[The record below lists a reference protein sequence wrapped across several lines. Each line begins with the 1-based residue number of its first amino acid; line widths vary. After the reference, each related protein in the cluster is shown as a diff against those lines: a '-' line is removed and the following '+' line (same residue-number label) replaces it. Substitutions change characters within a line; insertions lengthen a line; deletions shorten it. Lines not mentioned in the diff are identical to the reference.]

1 MNEERPSLRLLPA
14 LGALALTLL
23 AFGLRLHRLD
33 FQPLWGDEG
42 WSFYFASMSL
52 GEMMRLTAEDIHPP
66 LYYALLG
73 GWLRLV
79 EGTPEIARFLS
90 IMFGTA
96 LVPVAYRLARRLYD
110 RVAGLATAAVVA
122 VAPFAIYYSQ
132 EVRMYGLV
140 TLLGLASVYFFVDL
154 LEAGREPS
162 ADGRPQ
168 AAQDK
173 RSKGYALGYV
183 LTTTMAFYT
192 MYYAVFIPLFQ
203 LVYFL
208 TTNRGRKLKAVI
220 THPFIRSLSV
230 AVLLY
235 LPWVILVGAK
245 LATYVQG
252 KRVAEDYTPLGLLH
266 FVASHVIAFSV
277 GHLSDATRVLAWT
290 TLLFLPI
297 AFLGLFYRSSRTAHH
312 ASRNTQY
319 AIRNTQYASRTT
331 HHALLVA
338 LYLLL
343 PLLLGYLIN
352 LVYPFT
358 PRYFERTLMLVAP
371 AWWLLLGAGLAW
383 LWRRSR
389 LALVGVAAGV
399 LLVQMVML
407 LDFYN
412 IPRYQDED
420 YRPLLAYVRAHS
432 SPDDV
437 FLASYQWQVGYYHAY
452 LPPPRPA
459 LHEVP
464 GWGETWAED
473 TTRMHA
479 DLDVLISDHPRLWF
493 PAYQALGRLWEAKVE
508 AYLNRTAFPAQVD
521 WSLPSTKL
529 LLYAQGDQLAPAD
542 APFNFANQLL
552 VERVEVGDAPV
563 EAGRGVL
570 PITLMWRKLDSLGSD
585 HRVAL
590 RLTDADGR
598 TWASRDSLP
607 QGGDA
612 SFTDLTAGERLIDR
626 HGLTVPAGTPPG
638 DYQLRLGVY
647 DQADDHPLDVLD
659 DQDQPQGTEAVLA
672 TIHVVLPGI
681 PLFPDALPVQFPKP
695 SDFDGR
701 VRLLGY
707 SLGNGP
713 FQAGEPLTF
722 SLFWQALTSVD
733 EPYVVFA
740 QLQDETGQP
749 VAISETPP
757 IYPSD
762 RWAAGTLV
770 RDPHNIPLPA
780 TLSPGTYH
788 LAVGLL
794 RPDGARL
801 PVAGSDDQVVLT
813 NVETT
818 QRIHDSAPPSPQHV
832 LNARFGDCASLV
844 GYDLRGGTDAH
855 PGESLTL
862 VLYWEALETFDR
874 PYTVFAHLVDADDH
888 IFGQRDQV
896 PGDGDFPT
904 TSWVPGEYLTDAYA
918 IPVNLDTPAGEYRIE
933 IGFYDPL
940 DGTRLPVTDVDDQP
954 LGDRLLLEETRISV
968 GE

>member
-1 MNEERPSLRLLPA
+1 MNDKRSPLRLSPA

-52 GEMMRLTAEDIHPP
+52 GDMIRLTAEDIHPP

-79 EGTPEIARFLS
+79 DSTPEMARFLS
-90 IMFGTA
+90 ILFGTA
-96 LVPVAYRLARRLYD
+96 LVPLAYRVTCRLFD
-110 RVAGLATAAVVA
+110 RVAGLAAAAVVT

-140 TLLGLASVYFFVDL
+140 TLLGLASVYFFIELMAV
-154 LEAGREPS
+154 GGEPTADRRQQI
-162 ADGRPQ
+162 ADGRRRT
-168 AAQDK
+168 AEDK

-183 LTTTMAFYT
+183 LTTAMALYT
-192 MYYAVFIPLFQ
+192 MYYAVFIPITQFI
-203 LVYFL
+203 YFIA
-208 TTNRGRKLKAVI
+208 TTRRRNLRDVI
-220 THPFIRSLSV
+220 NHPFTRSLSV
-230 AVLLY
+230 AFLLY
-235 LPWVILVGAK
+235 LPWVIYVGAR

-252 KRVAEDYTPLGLLH
+252 KRVAEGYIPLGLLR
-266 FVASHVIAFSV
+266 FIASHLMAFSV

-297 AFLGLFYRSSRTAHH
+297 ALLGLAYRLSHTTLH
-312 ASRNTQY
+312 APRIPRIS
-319 AIRNTQYASRTT
+319 
-331 HHALLVA
+331 LLLA
-338 LYLLL
+338 LYLLI

-383 LWRRSR
+383 LWRWNR
-389 LALVGVAAGV
+389 LALVGVGAV
-399 LLVQMVML
+399 MLLVQTVML

-412 IPRYQDED
+412 IPRYRDED

-437 FLASYQWQVGYYHAY
+437 FLASYQWQVGFYHAY
-452 LPPPRPA
+452 LPRPRPV
-459 LHEVP
+459 LHVVP

-473 TTRMHA
+473 TTRMHT
-479 DLDVLISDHPRLWF
+479 DLDVLVNDHPRLWF
-493 PAYQALGRLWEAKVE
+493 PAYQALGRLWEAEVE
-508 AYLNRTAFPAQVD
+508 TYLNRTAFPAQLD
-521 WSLPSTKL
+521 WGLPSTKL
-529 LLYAQGDQLAPAD
+529 LLYAQGDQLAPAA
-542 APFNFANQLL
+542 APFNYTNRLL
-552 VERVEVGDAPV
+552 VERVEVGDSPV
-563 EAGRGVL
+563 EAGRGVV
-570 PITLMWRKLDSLGSD
+570 PITLTWRKLDNLGSD
-585 HRVAL
+585 HRVTL

-607 QGGDA
+607 RGGDA
-612 SFTDLTAGERLIDR
+612 SFTDLAVGESLIDR
-626 HGLTVPAGTPPG
+626 HGLMVPAGTPPG
-638 DYQLRLGVY
+638 DYQLRLSVY
-647 DQADDHPLDVLD
+647 DQAGDHPLDLLD
-659 DQDQPQGTEAVLA
+659 DQDQPQGVEAILA
-672 TIHVVLPGI
+672 TIHIVPPSTPLP
-681 PLFPDALPVQFPKP
+681 PDALPVQFPSP

-707 SLGNGP
+707 SLGDGP
-713 FQAGEPLTF
+713 FQAGDPLTF
-722 SLFWQALTSVD
+722 SLFWQALANGD

-749 VAISETPP
+749 VALSETPP

-762 RWAAGTLV
+762 RWSDGAVL
-770 RDPHNIPLPA
+770 RDPHEISLPA
-780 TLSPGTYH
+780 TLPPGTYR

-794 RPDGARL
+794 RPDGSRL
-801 PVAGSDDQVVLT
+801 PVAGDDQVVLAS
-813 NVETT
+813 VETT
-818 QRIHDSAPPSPQHV
+818 QRLHDFSPPSPQH
-832 LNARFGDCASLV
+832 LLDARFGDRARLA
-844 GYDLRGGTDAH
+844 GYDLRGGVDAH

-862 VLYWEALETFDR
+862 VLYWQALETFDR

-918 IPVNLDTPAGEYRIE
+918 IPVNLDTPSGEYWIE

-940 DGTRLPVTDVDDQP
+940 DGTRLPVTDADGQP
-954 LGDRLLLEETRISV
+954 LGDRLLLKETRIRV
-968 GE
+968 NE